1 LKWQENNTGWQ
12 ELAWL
17 ARISTASAARSYS
30 FEIEGPA
37 AEAGG
42 VSRKSMSSDSFE
54 LKGGTG

>member
-1 LKWQENNTGWQ
+1 
-12 ELAWL
+12 LAWL